1 MLFAQELTAISP
13 TQLIS
18 VTFPAE
24 TCPKN
29 SRKPCKN
36 CYIKLWIDIL
46 ASLGQKLSAFLN

>member
-36 CYIKLWIDIL
+36 CYIKLWIDIWWVC
-46 ASLGQKLSAFLN
+46 GKKLSVFLN